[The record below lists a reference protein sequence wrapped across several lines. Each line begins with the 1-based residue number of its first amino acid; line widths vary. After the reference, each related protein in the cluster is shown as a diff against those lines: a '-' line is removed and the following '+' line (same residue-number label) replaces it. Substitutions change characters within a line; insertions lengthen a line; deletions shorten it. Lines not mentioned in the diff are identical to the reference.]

1 MYPRG
6 GDCVVALNT
15 ASLLRA
21 HGHEVRLYAMDYPDN
36 LKLPDASGYAS
47 RVSFDGSLPEKLR
60 AVRRLMGKGDVR
72 ESFRK
77 VMREFRPDVVHLH
90 NIHSYLSPVI
100 GEIAASMGV
109 RVVWTMHDYKLICPA
124 YSCRRP
130 DGSNCEL
137 CFGGNLHVA
146 HLRCMKGSYPAS
158 FIASLEAKR
167 WNRTRL
173 QRFCSAFI
181 CPSEFMAECMNKAG
195 FRNDLLRVL
204 NNFADPVKF
213 EGREPCI
220 MPEPYFCYVGRLSEE
235 KGVATL
241 LRAARIAGVRLKVAG
256 DGPLRESLQRAY
268 EDVASIEFLGHLD
281 ASGVAEVLSRA
292 SASVIPSEWYENN
305 PLGVIESLSLG
316 TPVIG
321 ARIGGIPEL
330 IRDESDGLKR
340 GETYPAGNA
349 EALAELLLGF
359 KADAYDRRRIAAA
372 ARERF
377 SPGKH
382 YETLM
387 KIYSLH

>member
-77 VMREFRPDVVHLH
+77 VIREFRPDVVHLH

-167 WNRTRL
+167 WNRARL

-195 FRNDLLRVL
+195 FRSDLLRVL
-204 NNFADPVKF
+204 NNFADPAKF

>member
-158 FIASLEAKR
+158 LIASLEAKR
-167 WNRTRL
+167 WNRQRL
-173 QRFCSAFI
+173 ERFCSAFI

-195 FRNDLLRVL
+195 FRKDLLRVL

-213 EGREPCI
+213 EGREPGI

-330 IRDESDGLKR
+330 IRDDSDGLKR

-359 KADAYDRRRIAAA
+359 KSDAYDRRRIAAA

-382 YETLM
+382 YEALM

>member
-47 RVSFDGSLPEKLR
+47 RVSFDGSLPEKLK

-90 NIHSYLSPVI
+90 NIHSYLSPII

-158 FIASLEAKR
+158 LIASLEAKR
-167 WNRTRL
+167 WNRQRL
-173 QRFCSAFI
+173 ERFCSAFI

-213 EGREPCI
+213 EGRKPCI

-330 IRDESDGLKR
+330 IRDDSDGLKR

-359 KADAYDRRRIAAA
+359 KSDVYDRRRIAAA

-382 YETLM
+382 YEALM